1 MRSSDVIGVHI
12 ENFVD
17 VHVYRFRGW
26 VVQLLQFV
34 VQPHLDGEPLPDE
47 AHLVRAVLGREEFLP
62 PLLHLALLG
71 EVDAQAGAA
80 RRTLAVVHGLN
91 AALHLRWCW
100 WSVVPFRRLGPG
112 QSSEKFH
119 ASSSFSSAA
128 DHVVLS
134 KKEDFPR
141 ALSVPRVGA
150 VGSKSEWLGFN

>member
-17 VHVYRFRGW
+17 VHVYRFRLWQESEVVPREDENKKGHKLELHATTTEIETNFTTYSIHTYGW

-71 EVDAQAGAA
+71 EVDAQSGAA

-91 AALHLRWCW
+91 AALHLRCC
-100 WSVVPFRRLGPG
+100 SVVPFRRLGPG
-112 QSSEKFH
+112 QSSEK
-119 ASSSFSSAA
+119 
-128 DHVVLS
+128 
-134 KKEDFPR
+134 K
-141 ALSVPRVGA
+141 
-150 VGSKSEWLGFN
+150 

>member
-91 AALHLRWCW
+91 AALHLRWCCCC
-100 WSVVPFRRLGPG
+100 SVVPCRRLGPG

-119 ASSSFSSAA
+119 ASSSSLAA

-141 ALSVPRVGA
+141 ALS
-150 VGSKSEWLGFN
+150 SEGGRGRFQK

>member
-71 EVDAQAGAA
+71 EVDPQPGAA
-80 RRTLAVVHGLN
+80 RRSLTVVHGFN
-91 AALHLRWCW
+91 AALHLRSRSAC
-100 WSVVPFRRLGPG
+100 VDPFR
-112 QSSEKFH
+112 
-119 ASSSFSSAA
+119 
-128 DHVVLS
+128 
-134 KKEDFPR
+134 
-141 ALSVPRVGA
+141 SV
-150 VGSKSEWLGFN
+150 F